1 MILKAFTKVYE
12 TRHHSVAYTM
22 RLQLIFKLLMPNR
35 MTANERRLAEFW
47 AGKDLVL

>member
-1 MILKAFTKVYE
+1 MTIKSPKQIQRMHAKAYV
-12 TRHHSVAYTM
+12 M

-47 AGKDLVL
+47 AGKDFIL